1 MARKR
6 DKRKPAGSPRSS
18 AAGRTRRTLRA
29 RLTRKEREEIL
40 TFSKGLA
47 RASGTLALS
56 YYGRA
61 NPTLRFDSVLIT
73 EADLVVQRYIHREV
87 TQAYPD
93 HTFLGEEGEHQQE
106 ALQEQQRPLWLVDPV
121 DGSASFCAGMPI
133 WAVSISL
140 FDGGRPV
147 VGVIYLPVTGELYAA
162 MAGGPAMLN
171 DRVITVRE
179 QSVDDE
185 SLLLTYSR
193 FHKDFRAHFPGKV
206 RSLGSSAA
214 HMAYVARG
222 AATAALLGNVHVWD
236 IAAGQIILEAAGG
249 KLLDVAGNRVQ
260 LGEYL
265 AGQKIDHYL
274 VAAPRGLH
282 RELIDT
288 LQPL

>member
-1 MARKR
+1 MTRKR
-6 DKRKPAGSPRSS
+6 DKKKLARSRRAS
-18 AAGRTRRTLRA
+18 AAGRALRA

-40 TFSKGLA
+40 AFTRGLA
-47 RASGTLALS
+47 RASGALALS

-73 EADLVVQRYIHREV
+73 EADLVVQQYIRREV
-87 TQAYPD
+87 AQAYPD
-93 HTFLGEEGEHQQE
+93 HTFLGEEGDREEEVQRDR
-106 ALQEQQRPLWLVDPV
+106 QRPLWLVDPV

-171 DRVITVRE
+171 DRVIAVRE

-193 FHKDFRAHFPGKV
+193 FHSDFRASFPGKV

-236 IAAGQIILEAAGG
+236 IAAGQVILESAGG
-249 KLLDVAGNRVQ
+249 ALLDVGGSRVE
-260 LGEYL
+260 LDEYL
-265 AGQKIDHYL
+265 GGEKIDRFL

-282 RELIDT
+282 RELSDT
-288 LQPL
+288 LQLL